1 MTASGTDLYRAGDL
15 AGAIAALSDV
25 VRKKPT
31 DEAAR
36 ALLAEMLF
44 FDGAFDRADTQLNAI
59 SNLHPEKAVGIA
71 LWRQLVRGAVAREQ
85 LFTEGRM
92 PEFLDTPGEHVRLL
106 LKAQAELRGG
116 DSAAVPALLQQAE
129 ALRPPVAGRID
140 GESFGDLRDL
150 DDLFAPVLEVFTSTG
165 KYYWVPLETI
175 ETLAF
180 DPPQRPLD
188 LLWRQATLAVRGG
201 TEGVVYVPAIYPQIP
216 GDTGDDA
223 LKLGR
228 ASDWQEGPEGVVRGR
243 GQRCFL
249 VGDADVPIMEISEI
263 TISDPN

>member
-15 AGAIAALSDV
+15 AGAITALSDV

-92 PEFLDTPGEHVRLL
+92 PEFLDPPGEHVRLL
-106 LKAQAELRGG
+106 LKALTELRGD
-116 DSAAVPALLQQAE
+116 DSTAVAALLQEAE
-129 ALRPPVAGRID
+129 AMRPPVAGRID
-140 GESFGDLRDL
+140 GKVFSDLRDL

-201 TEGVVYVPAIYPQIP
+201 TEGVVYIPAVYPQLP
-216 GDTGDDA
+216 GETREDA

-228 ASDWQEGPEGVVRGR
+228 ATDWQEGPEGVFRGR

-249 VGDADVPIMEISEI
+249 VGDSDVPIMDITEI
-263 TISDPN
+263 TISGPN